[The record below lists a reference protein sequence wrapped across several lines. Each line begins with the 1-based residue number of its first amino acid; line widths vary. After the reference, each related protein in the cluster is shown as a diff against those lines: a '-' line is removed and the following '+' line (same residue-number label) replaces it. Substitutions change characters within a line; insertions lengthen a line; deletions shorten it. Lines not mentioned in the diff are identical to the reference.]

1 MYQNQFL
8 VNPKSEW
15 EDRRQLLIQ
24 AYNQELK
31 QQYLKK
37 IQAEEERKS
46 IRKKSIIQTT
56 YFNTPSNPNSPMM
69 QKSNPIHYY
78 SPQLEKTKIFSSSPS
93 KENNIFQEDS
103 SRSSF
108 P

>member
-37 IQAEEERKS
+37 NTSRR
-46 IRKKSIIQTT
+46 RKKINKKKIN
-56 YFNTPSNPNSPMM
+56 YSNN
-69 QKSNPIHYY
+69 
-78 SPQLEKTKIFSSSPS
+78 LF
-93 KENNIFQEDS
+93 
-103 SRSSF
+103 
-108 P
+108 